1 MMKREIEQVFNTI
14 LDLST
19 YSKDKSDK
27 HGEVFTPPNLINDIL
42 NQFPSDVWSDPT
54 KTWFDPAAG
63 HGNFHVIILQR
74 LFDGLSYQILDER
87 DRVKHIVEE
96 QLYFAEYQE
105 YSANNI
111 KHLFAFD
118 GLCKPNVYVGDTLA
132 MPSDYFDKVLV
143 E

>member
-105 YSANNI
+105 ESANNI
-111 KHLFAFD
+111 KYLFAFN

>member
-1 MMKREIEQVFNTI
+1 MKTKIEQVFNTI

-19 YSKDKSDK
+19 DSKDKSDK

-63 HGNFHVIILQR
+63 HGNFHIIVLQR

-96 QLYFAEYQE
+96 QLYFAECQE
-105 YSANNI
+105 ESANNI
-111 KHLFAFD
+111 KRLFSFN
-118 GLCKPNVYVGDTLA
+118 GLCKPNVYIGNTLT

>member
-1 MMKREIEQVFNTI
+1 MKREIEQVFNTI
-14 LDLST
+14 QDLST
-19 YSKDKSDK
+19 YSRDKSDK
-27 HGEVFTPPNLINDIL
+27 HGEVFTPPDLINDML
-42 NQFPSDVWSDPT
+42 DQFPSDIWSDST

-63 HGNFHVIILQR
+63 HGNFHIIVLQR
-74 LFDGLSYQILDER
+74 LFDGLSDQILDER
-87 DRVKHIVEE
+87 DRVKHIVEK

>member
-54 KTWFDPAAG
+54 KTWFDISSLIKFVINPAI
-63 HGNFHVIILQR
+63 FE
-74 LFDGLSYQILDER
+74 LFLK
-87 DRVKHIVEE
+87 DR
-96 QLYFAEYQE
+96 
-105 YSANNI
+105 
-111 KHLFAFD
+111 
-118 GLCKPNVYVGDTLA
+118 
-132 MPSDYFDKVLV
+132 
-143 E
+143 

>member
-96 QLYFAEYQE
+96 QLYFAECQE
-105 YSANNI
+105 ESANNI
-111 KHLFAFD
+111 KRLFSFN
-118 GLCKPNVYVGDTLA
+118 GLCKPNVYIGNTLT

>member
-63 HGNFHVIILQR
+63 HGNFHIIVLRR
-74 LFDGLSYQILDER
+74 LFNGLSDQILDER

-96 QLYFAEYQE
+96 QLYFAECQE
-105 YSANNI
+105 ESANNI
-111 KHLFAFD
+111 KRLFSFN
-118 GLCKPNVYVGDTLA
+118 GLCKPNVYIGNTLT